1 MFSRLQIEI
10 KDSKYLHLTVLHVFY
25 KHIKIR
31 GLGLD
36 MLKATQNIDWI
47 LFFKDVAKVFS

>member
-47 LFFKDVAKVFS
+47 LFFKDVAKVFN